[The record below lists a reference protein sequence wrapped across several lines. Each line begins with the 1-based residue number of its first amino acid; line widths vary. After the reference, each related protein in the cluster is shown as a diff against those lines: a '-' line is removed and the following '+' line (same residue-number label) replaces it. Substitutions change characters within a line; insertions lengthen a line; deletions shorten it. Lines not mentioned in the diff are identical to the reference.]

1 MKKIIYSIFT
11 VVLLA
16 FTGCVQ
22 DNILQ
27 PDPPTQAG
35 DEVAVRFSVNIPEY
49 KTVTTRATGGV
60 NDLILLV
67 FDEQGKFIY
76 SRSATLASQTETGG
90 TFTVMMQPTTQK
102 RTIHFISNY
111 VFPDN
116 FHDQSTGKTEQ
127 EVITALESSH
137 LLFWNRTV
145 LAGGISETPN
155 PGQFNGGQAIELLRN
170 QAKISVVSTEPK
182 FEMQGF
188 ALYKV
193 PDKGTAAP
201 FDASEQ
207 AFTIGSV
214 TQAAGASLSG
224 EPAPLD
230 FTSDEKYL
238 FERVHKSNTDYT
250 AVIVKGLY
258 KETPSSPGELC
269 YYKIDLLDKSLTPA
283 VRYDIERNYHYKVTV
298 NKVNMVGVDGISSA
312 VNGAAANNVVLD
324 ASLDKFP
331 MISDGKEK
339 MEIEKTVVLFTEPG
353 KPLSVQT
360 NYWPD
365 ITADPE
371 HIDNSGMTLYVE
383 GETSIFGT
391 QPAISA
397 SGLITA
403 TIANT
408 LPVTLVEA
416 SIVVSKGNMSRKLRV
431 VATPPFTFDP
441 KINNANPG
449 TVGAGQDAVANLTF
463 TIPADFPEGL
473 FPFDVKIYTQGLYY
487 TKSSGAPDLQ
497 MKVENGVIY
506 YIYTAA
512 SPGLKTLPFKTNNA
526 GNAETVVLK
535 ADGFTGGPVA
545 YNSSKREGSV
555 NYVKSG
561 VSTPVPYAD
570 KDNLSISNGFITI
583 KQGED
588 GQFIWNYT
596 SGTAATV
603 EAVKWEG
610 NKGYLYRATNV
621 ATSATTIN
629 LNYVGLKQ
637 ATGTITYGANN
648 PVPAGTTLEV
658 TANRGQIKVTENGR
672 YLYTLPATYNNSD
685 AVTMRYYKA
694 IGTTT
699 NGTVSEIYETTT
711 TVGNLTNGTI
721 NIGTKL
727 SNIVIAG
734 TIQYDYSSW
743 GTSEWRDVPVDDG
756 DVTKTAGPG
765 TFAMTGGG
773 SYRLTIPANTGDAT
787 NITITYQSG
796 WWSSWSQTK
805 TFDKLKTDAG
815 WQLN

>member
-1 MKKIIYSIFT
+1 MKKIVHSLFT
-11 VVLLA
+11 VLLLA
-16 FTGCVQ
+16 FAGCVQ

-27 PDPPTQAG
+27 PEPPTQAG

-76 SRSATLASQTETGG
+76 SRTATLASQNETSGI
-90 TFTVMMQPTTQK
+90 FTVMMQPSTQK

-127 EVITALESSH
+127 EVITALESNN

-145 LAGGISETPN
+145 LTGGISETPN
-155 PGQFNGGQAIELLRN
+155 PGQFNGGQAVELLRN

-182 FEMQGF
+182 FVLQGF
-188 ALYKV
+188 ALYKA
-193 PDKGTAAP
+193 PDKGTVAP
-201 FDASEQ
+201 FDASGQ
-207 AFTIGSV
+207 AFTIRSV
-214 TQAAGASLSG
+214 TQAAGAALSG
-224 EPAPLD
+224 EPATLD
-230 FTSDEKYL
+230 FTTAEKFL
-238 FERVHKSNTDYT
+238 FERVHKSASDYT
-250 AVIVKGLY
+250 AVIIKGLY
-258 KETPSSPGELC
+258 KETPASPGEPC
-269 YYKIDLLDKSLTPA
+269 YYKIDLLDKSVTPA

-298 NKVNMVGVDGISSA
+298 NKVNMVGVSGISSA
-312 VNGAAANNVVLD
+312 ANGAAANNVALD

-371 HIDNSGMTLYVE
+371 LIDNGGMTLYVE

-391 QPAISA
+391 QPAVNA

-403 TIANT
+403 SIANT
-408 LPVTLVEA
+408 LPVTLTEA

-431 VATPPFTFDP
+431 VVTPPFTFDP
-441 KINNANPG
+441 KINNANPV
-449 TVGAGQDAVANLTF
+449 TVGAGQDAVANLSF
-463 TIPADFPEGL
+463 TIPANFPADL

-512 SPGLKTLPFKTNNA
+512 SPGTKALAFKTNNA

-535 ADGFTGGPVA
+535 ADGFTDGPVA
-545 YNSSKREGSV
+545 YNSTKRGGTI

-588 GQFIWNYT
+588 GQFIWYYT

-610 NKGYLYRATNV
+610 NKGDLYRATNI

-648 PVPAGTTLEV
+648 PVPAGTTLQV
-658 TANRGQIKVTENGR
+658 TANRGQIKVTKNGR
-672 YLYTLPATYNNSD
+672 YLYTLPATYNNAD
-685 AVTMRYYKA
+685 AVTLRYYRA
-694 IGTTT
+694 IGATT

-727 SNIVIAG
+727 SDIVIAG
-734 TIQYDYSSW
+734 TIQYNYSSW
-743 GTSEWRDVPVDDG
+743 GTPEWRDVPVNG
-756 DVTKTAGPG
+756 NVTKTVGPG
-765 TFAMTGGG
+765 AFDMTGGG

-787 NITITYQSG
+787 NITIRYQSG
-796 WWSSWSQTK
+796 WSSRSQTK
-805 TFDKLKTDAG
+805 KFGVLKTDAG

>member
-1 MKKIIYSIFT
+1 M
-11 VVLLA
+11 
-16 FTGCVQ
+16 
-22 DNILQ
+22 
-27 PDPPTQAG
+27 
-35 DEVAVRFSVNIPEY
+35 
-49 KTVTTRATGGV
+49 
-60 NDLILLV
+60 
-67 FDEQGKFIY
+67 
-76 SRSATLASQTETGG
+76 
-90 TFTVMMQPTTQK
+90 
-102 RTIHFISNY
+102 
-111 VFPDN
+111 
-116 FHDQSTGKTEQ
+116 
-127 EVITALESSH
+127 
-137 LLFWNRTV
+137 
-145 LAGGISETPN
+145 
-155 PGQFNGGQAIELLRN
+155 
-170 QAKISVVSTEPK
+170 
-182 FEMQGF
+182 
-188 ALYKV
+188 
-193 PDKGTAAP
+193 
-201 FDASEQ
+201 
-207 AFTIGSV
+207 
-214 TQAAGASLSG
+214 
-224 EPAPLD
+224 
-230 FTSDEKYL
+230 
-238 FERVHKSNTDYT
+238 
-250 AVIVKGLY
+250 
-258 KETPSSPGELC
+258 
-269 YYKIDLLDKSLTPA
+269 
-283 VRYDIERNYHYKVTV
+283 
-298 NKVNMVGVDGISSA
+298 
-312 VNGAAANNVVLD
+312 
-324 ASLDKFP
+324 
-331 MISDGKEK
+331 
-339 MEIEKTVVLFTEPG
+339 
-353 KPLSVQT
+353 
-360 NYWPD
+360 
-365 ITADPE
+365 
-371 HIDNSGMTLYVE
+371 
-383 GETSIFGT
+383 
-391 QPAISA
+391 
-397 SGLITA
+397 
-403 TIANT
+403 
-408 LPVTLVEA
+408 
-416 SIVVSKGNMSRKLRV
+416 
-431 VATPPFTFDP
+431 
-441 KINNANPG
+441 
-449 TVGAGQDAVANLTF
+449 
-463 TIPADFPEGL
+463 
-473 FPFDVKIYTQGLYY
+473 
-487 TKSSGAPDLQ
+487 
-497 MKVENGVIY
+497 
-506 YIYTAA
+506 
-512 SPGLKTLPFKTNNA
+512 PFKTNNA

-743 GTSEWRDVPVDDG
+743 GTSEWRDVPVDG

-805 TFDKLKTDAG
+805 KFDALKTDAG
-815 WQLN
+815 WRLN